1 MSSLRVDGMP
11 TEDKKYQYIENLSK
25 ATEIKNCDFAFFYDQ
40 PTPNRINKINSLVK
54 SWER

>member
-11 TEDKKYQYIENLSK
+11 KEDKNYQHIDDLSQE
-25 ATEIKNCDFAFFYDQ
+25 TEMRNCDLSFVYDQ
-40 PTPNRINKINSLVK
+40 PTPNRINTINSLVK